1 MVVDAERFVTDP
13 ERREE
18 LVRHCLAKL
27 ALRPRGET
35 DEQAN
40 DRRTSLDSVERRRI
54 IEATR
59 AAEERAREVR
69 EALVRKAAEEAA
81 AKATRE

>member
-1 MVVDAERFVTDP
+1 V
-13 ERREE
+13 
-18 LVRHCLAKL
+18 
-27 ALRPRGET
+27 
-35 DEQAN
+35 
-40 DRRTSLDSVERRRI
+40 RRRI

-69 EALVRKAAEEAA
+69 EALVKKAAEEAA